1 MAAIKSKRCFDVIAV
16 VREISD
22 TRTPVGHPPVANVC
36 LVDGTETNKGKTAE
50 VVVAVWGTE
59 NITLC
64 QKHVGEPL
72 LFLNVA
78 AKHAGELE
86 LNLWT
91 DRLIAAD
98 CQCEKMDSLKTKAA
112 ETGFADDR
120 EVLTSQRVNSWDP
133 DGDTEVD
140 CLPSCLSEGNPK
152 KYAAAWTK
160 LIDCLLYTSP
170 SPRDLSTARM
180 PSSA

>member
-1 MAAIKSKRCFDVIAV
+1 M
-16 VREISD
+16 
-22 TRTPVGHPPVANVC
+22 
-36 LVDGTETNKGKTAE
+36 
-50 VVVAVWGTE
+50 AVWGTE

-91 DRLIAAD
+91 DRLIVAD

-112 ETGFADDR
+112 EAGFADDR
-120 EVLTSQRVNSWDP
+120 ELLTSKHVSTWDP
-133 DGDTEVD
+133 DRADQDVLNQEALLSCCALLQLASDDMLVS
-140 CLPSCLSEGNPK
+140 LPQLLQLNGMRLEAYSLLCAVLPMRWPSLELLQCINRLSFSILSNTK
-152 KYAAAWTK
+152 LTHSDAAA
-160 LIDCLLYTSP
+160 
-170 SPRDLSTARM
+170 R
-180 PSSA
+180 

>member
-1 MAAIKSKRCFDVIAV
+1 M

-36 LVDGTETNKGKTAE
+36 LVDGTTTNTSKTAE

-59 NITLC
+59 NIAHC

-86 LNLWT
+86 
-91 DRLIAAD
+91 
-98 CQCEKMDSLKTKAA
+98 CEKMETLKATAA
-112 ETGFADDR
+112 EAG
-120 EVLTSQRVNSWDP
+120 LH
-133 DGDTEVD
+133 
-140 CLPSCLSEGNPK
+140 
-152 KYAAAWTK
+152 AAAGHLVAT
-160 LIDCLLYTSP
+160 
-170 SPRDLSTARM
+170 
-180 PSSA
+180 